1 MSSHLICAASL
12 CWQSDKLDYKKIYD
26 SMLKPAFLFDG
37 RNLVNH
43 QEMRDIGF
51 VTFGIG
57 KPLGKFV
64 TESS

>member
-1 MSSHLICAASL
+1 V
-12 CWQSDKLDYKKIYD
+12 DYKKIYD

-57 KPLGKFV
+57 KPLDKFV